1 MLNYTLNIQNRQHAF
16 LEGCVQIWGKFPDR
30 RGVRHAHVPNGAA
43 RPRAASGDIGPGQN
57 YTLKLD
63 EPGAYPY
70 YCIFHSD
77 KGQVDIAGTIVVEP

>member
-1 MLNYTLNIQNRQHAF
+1 
-16 LEGCVQIWGKFPDR
+16 
-30 RGVRHAHVPNGAA
+30 VPNGAA